1 MRFPEEWLFRCDVT
15 LWVQAGRGDK
25 EEGWWIHECREKDGD
40 GFKRWGK
47 IGLSMKSELV
57 VDVARK

>member
-1 MRFPEEWLFRCDVT
+1 MT

-25 EEGWWIHECREKDGD
+25 EEGWWIQECREKDDD
-40 GFKRWGK
+40 GFERWGK
-47 IGLSMKSELV
+47 IGLSMKTELV